1 MDIEDERQF
10 REFVGARSKALLQT
24 AYLLTGDWEHSR
36 DLVQSALAGLAR
48 KWGQLADPGL
58 AEAYTRKAIYHA
70 HVDRTRRLSWRRE
83 RTTAI
88 VPDRAI
94 ERSDPADQ
102 VAARRDLMGA
112 LRLLPR
118 GSARWWSCGI
128 SRTGPTRTSQRCWG
142 SRPARCAVEHHK
154 ALKALRV
161 SASVDVQGWYDDG
174 AGLAG
179 GDGRGCRGPG
189 G

>member
-88 VPDRAI
+88 VPDRAV

-102 VAARRDLMGA
+102 VAARRDLMAA
-112 LRLLPR
+112 LRLLPPGQR
-118 GSARWWSCGI
+118 AVVVLRYFEDRTDQDIAGVLGI
-128 SRTGPTRTSQRCWG
+128 STGTVRSQ
-142 SRPARCAVEHHK
+142 HHK

-161 SASVDVQGWYDDG
+161 SASINVKE
-174 AGLAG
+174 AA
-179 GDGRGCRGPG
+179 R
-189 G
+189 

>member
-1 MDIEDERQF
+1 MDIEDERRF

-48 KWGQLADPGL
+48 KWGQLADPEY

-83 RTTAI
+83 RTTAT
-88 VPDRAI
+88 VPETAA
-94 ERSDPADQ
+94 ERSDPADL
-102 VAARRDLMGA
+102 VAVRRDVMAA
-112 LRLLPR
+112 LRQLPAGQR
-118 GSARWWSCGI
+118 AVVVLRYFEDRTDQDIAEVLGI
-128 SRTGPTRTSQRCWG
+128 SPGTVRSQ
-142 SRPARCAVEHHK
+142 HHK

-161 SASVDVQGWYDDG
+161 NVSIEAKEE
-174 AGLAG
+174 AA
-179 GDGRGCRGPG
+179 C
-189 G
+189 